1 MPDFELGLHFSYQST
16 TTPWPDLFEQSV
28 EQLRVG
34 RAVGVTMALVAEH
47 HFLPDNWVPS
57 PLVACAALSGRM
69 PELTVGTDI
78 LILPLHHPVRV
89 AEDVAVLDNI
99 SRGKFILGVALGW
112 REEEFRAYGV
122 PVRERVPRLVEG
134 IALVRR
140 LLAETA
146 VTFRGTY
153 HSVENVTIT
162 PRPVQRPHPPIWLGA
177 IVAAAVQRAGEL
189 GLVWIRPPGLDLGQ
203 LDELEARYVARLDPA
218 LRTGTVGQ
226 TRPLRREAVVA
237 ATMERAWELAR
248 PTLDY
253 EYGVVYREVYADYPL
268 GGTVKDLIE
277 YSRGRFLVGT
287 PDFVWEEID
296 RYRETLG
303 TTHVLLRM
311 HLPDMDHR
319 RVVEGL
325 ELLGARRPR

>member
-1 MPDFELGLHFSYQST
+1 VELGLHFSYQST
-16 TTPWPDLFEQSV
+16 QTPWPDLFDQSV

-34 RAVGVTMALVAEH
+34 QAAGVTMAVVAEH

-57 PLVACAALSGRM
+57 PLVACAAISGRM
-69 PELTVGTDI
+69 PEVTVGTDI

-99 SRGKFILGVALGW
+99 SKGKFILGVALGW

-122 PVRERVPRLVEG
+122 PLRERVPRLVENLE
-134 IALVRR
+134 IVRR
-140 LLAETA
+140 LLAGTS
-146 VTFRGTY
+146 VTYQGKY
-153 HSVENVTIT
+153 HSVEGVTIT

-177 IVAAAVQRAGEL
+177 IVAPAVQRAGTL
-189 GLVWIRPPGLDLGQ
+189 GLVWIRPPGLDLKQ
-203 LDELEARYVARLDPA
+203 LQALEALYVERLDPA
-218 LRTGTVGQ
+218 LRGGQVGR
-226 TRPLRREAVVA
+226 TRPLRREAVIA
-237 ATMERAWELAR
+237 STMERAWELAR

-253 EYGVVYREVYADYPL
+253 EYGVVYREVYEDYPL
-268 GGTVKDLIE
+268 GGSVKDLIE

-287 PDFVWEEID
+287 PDFVWEEIE

-311 HLPDMDHR
+311 HLPNLEHE
-319 RVVEGL
+319 RVREGL
-325 ELLGARRPR
+325 ELLAVKGRK